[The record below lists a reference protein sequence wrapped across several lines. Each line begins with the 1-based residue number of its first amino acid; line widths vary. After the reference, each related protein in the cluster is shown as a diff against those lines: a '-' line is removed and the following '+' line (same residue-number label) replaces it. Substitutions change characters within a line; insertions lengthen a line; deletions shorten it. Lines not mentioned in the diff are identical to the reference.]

1 MKKKIYETPEMEIV
15 AVAIEQ
21 GIAQSNE
28 QQNPSDWE
36 DM

>member
-1 MKKKIYETPEMEIV
+1 MEKQNYESPMMEILEI
-15 AVAIEQ
+15 AVEQ
-21 GIAQSNE
+21 GLAASEE

>member
-1 MKKKIYETPEMEIV
+1 MKKITYETPTLEVVEIV
-15 AVAIEQ
+15 VESGFAT
-21 GIAQSNE
+21 SNE

>member
-1 MKKKIYETPEMEIV
+1 MQTTIYQSPEVEIMD
-15 AVAIEQ
+15 VAIEQ
-21 GIAQSNE
+21 GFAASEE

>member
-1 MKKKIYETPEMEIV
+1 MEKQHYESPEIEIV
-15 AVAIEQ
+15 EIAVEQ
-21 GIAQSNE
+21 GFAASEE